1 MTGGL
6 TGCGWVEATLEKRVG
21 QALRRDTCLPLSAR
35 VGKEGSRWRL
45 SRDRAS
51 NGRPRGPEPADR
63 FDKSPERVGRRFRIR
78 PHKPDRRVFRDCRGN
93 ASGDA
98 VDGAAGLYVP
108 VPLGTA
114 RRVGR
119 YPDGCLCPV
128 RHRRGAGDAR
138 RPLPL
143 QPPQHV
149 EILGGGALSP
159 GLAGGSDQRR
169 VQPVGMWWPLRRLR
183 AAKGVLRLVAAQQQL
198 AAHREH
204 DRLSLAPLNSGKA
217 EAAAQQL
224 QLRLGRHKLDWRH
237 APAQAISAA
246 RWVLARSAWAAPKPW
261 SGADAIGAPSR
272 PTSST
277 AGSPWGTSWHPDR
290 RSHPSST
297 WASSID
303 RASNASSSRAARSRA
318 GSPGASTPSSAVR
331 TARSAARDTTV
342 YCSA

>member
-6 TGCGWVEATLEKRVG
+6 TGCGWVKRPLRSASVKPFAATRACHSPRASGRKVAG
-21 QALRRDTCLPLSAR
+21 
-35 VGKEGSRWRL
+35 WRL

-114 RRVGR
+114 RRVAR

-149 EILGGGALSP
+149 EILGGALSP

-204 DRLSLAPLNSGKA
+204 DRLSLAPPISGKA

-237 APAQAISAA
+237 APVQAISAA

-297 WASSID
+297 WALSID

-342 YCSA
+342 CCSA